1 MSVKNL
7 IKYLVI
13 LISFQLLLSSC
24 NPITTAKKIYKPV
37 DLRKSPLDPDERAKK
52 NIEAGR
58 GSSLKNLGGN
68 RKTTYEF
75 STSNPMWRAS
85 LEILDFLP
93 LTTVDYSGGV
103 IITDWYSDENSNGK
117 DSIKISLRFLGNEI
131 RSESLKVIVHKKTCL
146 SNQNCKVVLLN
157 KTKIREEVHASIL
170 RKAALLDKEN
180 KNKKKK

>member
-13 LISFQLLLSSC
+13 FVSFQLLLSSC
-24 NPITTAKKIYKPV
+24 NPIATAKKIYKPV
-37 DLRKSPLDPDERAKK
+37 DLRTSPLDPDERAKK
-52 NIEAGR
+52 NIEEGR
-58 GSSLKNLGGN
+58 GISLKNLGN

-117 DSIKISLRFLGNEI
+117 DAIKISLRFLGNEI

-146 SNQNCKVVLLN
+146 SNQNCKVVLLD

-170 RKAALLDKEN
+170 RKSALLDKEN